1 MIDKPIPI
9 YPIPDE
15 GNLYKLSYKYLE
27 ATSENSPWK
36 PTVEQL
42 QQLIYKHRSVK
53 IHPDNE
59 DSLELCV
66 FIWALGQYERGQL

>member
-1 MIDKPIPI
+1 MSNAEK
-9 YPIPDE
+9 
-15 GNLYKLSYKYLE
+15 NS
-27 ATSENSPWK
+27 SENSPWK

-42 QQLIYKHRSVK
+42 QQLIYKYRSVK

-66 FIWALGQYERGQL
+66 FLWALGQYERGQL